1 VSAGPP
7 ERVTRGCA
15 KMRDDNA
22 TAGVHEMF
30 TMLTDFAIDLG
41 IDIVA
46 IVVLAYVL
54 YFRRHRRA
62 DLLLAY
68 VSLNIG
74 IFMVM
79 SLLGSV
85 RVDVALGFGLFAIL
99 SIIRLRSTSVTQQE
113 VAYYF
118 VALVL
123 GLANGLNLDNRVLI
137 VLVNVVLV
145 LTMLAVDSQPL
156 RDRARRLD
164 VTLDKVHTDEA
175 ALVADLE
182 RRLGGTVMH
191 HEVNEIDHT
200 RGTMLVDVR
209 YKVGTVQPEPSVPER
224 RLEVTLDSVHT
235 NDAALVA
242 DLERR
247 LGGRVVHHMVKE
259 VDYVRDI
266 TVVDVRCQVG
276 WPAYDPRHQGPPR
289 HPGAPGPG
297 GPGPRPGG
305 PHSGPGRP

>member
-1 VSAGPP
+1 VGGRS
-7 ERVTRGCA
+7 VTP
-15 KMRDDNA
+15 KPW
-22 TAGVHEMF
+22 VYEVLS
-30 TMLTDFAIDLG
+30 MLIDYVIDLAIDV
-41 IDIVA
+41 VA
-46 IVVLAYVL
+46 IFLLAYVL

-74 IFMVM
+74 IFMAM

-85 RVDVALGFGLFAIL
+85 RVDIALGFGLFAIL

-118 VALVL
+118 IALVM
-123 GLANGLNLDNRVLI
+123 GLANGLDLDNRLLV
-137 VLVNVVLV
+137 VLVNVVLL

-164 VTLDKVHTDEA
+164 VTLDTVHTDEA
-175 ALVADLE
+175 TLVADLE

-191 HEVNEIDHT
+191 HEVNEIDHI

-209 YKVGTVQPEPSVPER
+209 YKAGSGQAAPVPAPWT
-224 RLEVTLDSVHT
+224 EVTLDVVHSG
-235 NDAALVA
+235 DAALVA

-247 LGGRVVHHMVKE
+247 LGGRVLQHRVKE
-259 VDYVRDI
+259 IDYVRDI
-266 TVVDVRCQVG
+266 TVVDVRCQIG
-276 WPAYDPRHQGPPR
+276 RPHYDPRFNGQGAPP
-289 HPGAPGPG
+289 PGAPRPHNGPAPG
-297 GPGPRPGG
+297 GPAPGVPRPGG
-305 PHSGPGRP
+305 PPKGPRP

>member
-1 VSAGPP
+1 
-7 ERVTRGCA
+7 
-15 KMRDDNA
+15 MRDDNA

-46 IVVLAYVL
+46 IFVLAYVL

-247 LGGRVVHHMVKE
+247 LGGRVVHHVVKE

>member
-1 VSAGPP
+1 
-7 ERVTRGCA
+7 
-15 KMRDDNA
+15 MRDDNA

-30 TMLTDFAIDLG
+30 TMLTDFALDLG

-46 IVVLAYVL
+46 IFVLAYVL

-123 GLANGLNLDNRVLI
+123 GLANGLNLDNRLLI